1 MASLKEVRTR
11 IESVKSTQQ
20 ITSAMK
26 MVSASKLRKAQTVIH
41 GMQPYA
47 KKMETLLQRV
57 FQPGENQIISPL
69 NEYREP
75 HKILLIA
82 VSSNRGLCGP
92 FNANIARVVIQR
104 ASEHYESQ
112 YQNGN
117 IEIFTIGKKVYEYL
131 VARKIKVARR
141 YDELIDK
148 FDSSTVNNLAATL
161 MTDFNTKKYDRV
173 EVIYH
178 HFKNAAV
185 QVITTFQLLPFEN
198 PADNKPV
205 KPQDDFDYIYEPSLD
220 KVLEALIP
228 KWLNLKIYE
237 ILADSS
243 ASEHGARMIA
253 MHKATDNATELLSEL
268 KLSYNKARQSAITN
282 ELIEIIGGA
291 EAFQK

>member
-1 MASLKEVRTR
+1 
-11 IESVKSTQQ
+11 
-20 ITSAMK
+20 
-26 MVSASKLRKAQTVIH
+26 
-41 GMQPYA
+41 
-47 KKMETLLQRV
+47 
-57 FQPGENQIISPL
+57 
-69 NEYREP
+69 
-75 HKILLIA
+75 
-82 VSSNRGLCGP
+82 
-92 FNANIARVVIQR
+92 
-104 ASEHYESQ
+104 
-112 YQNGN
+112 
-117 IEIFTIGKKVYEYL
+117 
-131 VARKIKVARR
+131 
-141 YDELIDK
+141 
-148 FDSSTVNNLAATL
+148 STVNNLAATL

-185 QVITTFQLLPFEN
+185 QVITIFQLLPFEN
-198 PADNKPV
+198 PADDKPV